1 MKENEVTLLKNYK
14 EIETSDFDV
23 MVIIGQK
30 AKDSKSLL
38 ELRKTIEKF
47 SKKIVFISLNEE
59 TTFKNIMCEP
69 QEKIKLNLITSIH
82 IETAKRIN
90 TSKNKNIEIEEC
102 GFIPINNWPLFT
114 TKESIKNI
122 SQVDFIKFVRHPSL
136 LKEESYEQYLGENIK
151 MSLFGN
157 YEDITMPNIEK
168 IFNNF
173 TIANLIK
180 EYSKGFATV
189 FVEADRNRTT
199 VELACALLANCV
211 IFVDDKLDKNRRL
224 YPKVE
229 FLYVRDYKELYNKI
243 QLLKKDETLYKQ
255 VMKIQMDLIKK
266 IKKYDIKKTL
276 NNFMSKIGGKK

>member
-1 MKENEVTLLKNYK
+1 MEKNEVTLLKNYK
-14 EIETSDFDV
+14 EIENSDFDV
-23 MVIIGQK
+23 MVIIGQW
-30 AKDSKSLL
+30 AKDFKSLS
-38 ELRKTIEKF
+38 ELRKMIEKF

-59 TTFKNIMCEP
+59 TTFKNIMYEP

-90 TSKNKNIEIEEC
+90 ISKNKNIEIEEC

-114 TKESIKNI
+114 KESIKNI
-122 SQVDFIKFVRHPSL
+122 SKVDLIKFVRHPSL
-136 LKEESYEQYLGENIK
+136 LKEESYELYLGENIK

-157 YEDITMPNIEK
+157 YEDVIMPNMEK
-168 IFNNF
+168 TFNNF
-173 TIANLIK
+173 TIANLIA

-211 IFVDDKLDKNRRL
+211 VFVDDRLDKNRML

-266 IKKYDIKKTL
+266 LKKNDIKRRL
-276 NNFMSKIGGKK
+276 NNFMSRIGGY